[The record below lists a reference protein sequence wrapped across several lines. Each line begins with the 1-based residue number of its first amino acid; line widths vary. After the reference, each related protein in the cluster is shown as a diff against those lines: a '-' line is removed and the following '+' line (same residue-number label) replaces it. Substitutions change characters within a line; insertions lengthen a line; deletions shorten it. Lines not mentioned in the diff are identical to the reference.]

1 MNDYSLR
8 CLQGTGIAGS
18 EGAELGPPLCSASAA
33 CMPHYVTPANISL
46 EAHWLPCCCVNL
58 TCMPAHMPPWCLRRS
73 KGGEANQPASTRG
86 MVSPFLRSS
95 LQSEASLAELEHP
108 VGAIAGAAQP
118 WFVDSNASPLA
129 PITPQDSDVAASM
142 MGSRAMSPLA
152 VLPLS
157 FAGQRSYSCAS
168 DNSPY
173 VLTHASSAAVDYLPS
188 DEDADEQPVTALA
201 ATPGPQAAM
210 DLVTAE
216 PSRPPQ
222 WGRAVSFALSIH
234 SDDVSALSDSTA
246 TDLASEQQQLDE
258 VDVLAAAVE
267 EEQQQ
272 RQQLAADVA
281 AVQQRSQ
288 GLPRAVS
295 FAISISS
302 DGDSMST
309 VSDAVIEQIRTAN
322 PQHASS
328 FAISVSS
335 YSDAKSAFSDAAPE
349 AETDKPAAAV
359 DAQTVQLRRAVSF
372 AISVSSD
379 SDAQSAV
386 SDAVA
391 AGALPVARAEEPAQQ
406 QEQHLAVLARA
417 TSFAISVSSYED
429 ADSAVSDSAALA
441 DVEEAV
447 DAEAQ
452 ARARRLGRAVSF
464 AISVSSSSD
473 SDSFCGLAVGAEAE
487 QQEPQQLAEDTFAG
501 DNNSHA
507 RAGGAR
513 VFNKLTSFALHIG
526 SDASS
531 ASEAG
536 SEAGARARA
545 LSRAKSF
552 ALNVGSDLTD
562 SGAEGSNDAAKPQ
575 ERRLG
580 RLTSFAVLVGSEV
593 SSSEGE
599 RSAGNRRQLDKLTSF
614 ALDIGS
620 EASSA
625 SDAGSQAGAKAS
637 AKSFALNIGSDCASS
652 DSDREAARV

>member
-1 MNDYSLR
+1 MH
-8 CLQGTGIAGS
+8 A
-18 EGAELGPPLCSASAA
+18 
-33 CMPHYVTPANISL
+33 
-46 EAHWLPCCCVNL
+46 
-58 TCMPAHMPPWCLRRS
+58 AHMPPWCLRRS
-73 KGGEANQPASTRG
+73 KEGEANQPTSTRG

-95 LQSEASLAELEHP
+95 LQSEASLAELERP
-108 VGAIAGAAQP
+108 AGAVAGAAQP
-118 WFVDSNASPLA
+118 WLVDSNASPLA
-129 PITPQDSDVAASM
+129 PITPQDSDVAASIV
-142 MGSRAMSPLA
+142 GSRAMSPLA
-152 VLPLS
+152 VPPLS

-188 DEDADEQPVTALA
+188 DEDADVQHVTALA

-210 DLVTAE
+210 DLVTTE

-222 WGRAVSFALSIH
+222 WSRAVSFALSID

-246 TDLASEQQQLDE
+246 TDLASEQQQLEE

-267 EEQQQ
+267 QEQQQ

-302 DGDSMST
+302 DSDSMST
-309 VSDAVIEQIRTAN
+309 VSDAVVEQIRTAN
-322 PQHASS
+322 PQQASS

-349 AETDKPAAAV
+349 AETDKPAAAA
-359 DAQTVQLRRAVSF
+359 DAQAVLLRRAVSF

-386 SDAVA
+386 SDVVA

-429 ADSAVSDSAALA
+429 ACSAVSDSAALA
-441 DVEEAV
+441 DVEEVV

-487 QQEPQQLAEDTFAG
+487 QQEPQQHVEDVCAEG
-501 DNNSHA
+501 NNSQA

-513 VFNKLTSFALHIG
+513 VFNKLTSFALHIR

-536 SEAGARARA
+536 SEAGVRARA

-552 ALNVGSDLTD
+552 ALNVGSDVTD
-562 SGAEGSNDAAKPQ
+562 SGAEGSTDATKPQ

-580 RLTSFAVLVGSEV
+580 TLTSFAVPVGSEV

-599 RSAGNRRQLDKLTSF
+599 RAAGNRRQLDKLTSF

-625 SDAGSQAGAKAS
+625 SDAGSQAGAKARALAR